1 MPQQLLISLATE
13 ASTWVKLNHP
23 RKTKEGVSL
32 WVDVTKVF
40 EGEGENGQSWEKG
53 WSLVDNLGVKRSLW
67 GSCLYFQGQDMCEG
81 NAASL

>member
-40 EGEGENGQSWEKG
+40 EGEALPSHDANRTQQE
-53 WSLVDNLGVKRSLW
+53 SLADGTSPVI
-67 GSCLYFQGQDMCEG
+67 F
-81 NAASL
+81 AAESQM